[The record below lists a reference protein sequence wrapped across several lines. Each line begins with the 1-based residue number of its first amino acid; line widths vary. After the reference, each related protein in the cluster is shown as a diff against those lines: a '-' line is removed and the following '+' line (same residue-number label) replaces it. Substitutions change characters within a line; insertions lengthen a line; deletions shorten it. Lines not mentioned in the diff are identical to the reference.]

1 MNNRIYN
8 PKEAI
13 VFRKT
18 TEKFGGL
25 SNMASGYSLY
35 INEVV
40 IPSAEHLYQAMR
52 YPHSPQIQF
61 EIINQDNAMLAKKI
75 SNKYKDK
82 FSRPDWAKVQTKIMR
97 WVLEIKLSQN
107 WNKFSEILKQTHN
120 LPIVEYSLDD
130 KIWGAKPDGDN
141 LVGINAL
148 GRLLMQLRENYVLN
162 DNRLYCVNP
171 PDVAAL
177 LLYNQKIETICDDL
191 FIDHSN
197 EDMLE
202 PLFL

>member
-35 INEVV
+35 INEIV

-75 SNKYKDK
+75 SNKYKDR

-97 WVLEIKLSQN
+97 WALEIKLSQN
-107 WNKFSEILKQTHN
+107 WDKFSEILKQTHN

-141 LVGINAL
+141 LIGINAL
-148 GRLLMQLRENYVLN
+148 GRLLMQLRESYVLN

-191 FIDHSN
+191 FIGHSN